1 MASVFLKKK
10 KTERQA
16 AKRYAKFKI
25 NKMSKLKYNREK
37 LNLTQEELAAKSGVS
52 VRTIQ
57 RIESGIEPK
66 GYTLKVLSKTLNVDH
81 NELINTT
88 GIQNS
93 INYPLIKLINL
104 SCLPVTI
111 IPPLNIVLP
120 LVIMF
125 IKKEFNP
132 TSKQIVSIQ
141 ILWTIL
147 SFILFMAGSF
157 VKNWFSLGS
166 KFILIIMVL
175 LVLTNI
181 AIILLNAIAIDK
193 DKELSVRLNFSFL

>member
-1 MASVFLKKK
+1 
-10 KTERQA
+10 
-16 AKRYAKFKI
+16 
-25 NKMSKLKYNREK
+25 MSKLKYNREK

-88 GIQNS
+88 DIQNS

-120 LVIMF
+120 LVVMF

>member
-1 MASVFLKKK
+1 
-10 KTERQA
+10 
-16 AKRYAKFKI
+16 
-25 NKMSKLKYNREK
+25 MSKLKFHREK
-37 LNLTQEELAAKSGVS
+37 LNLTQEELATKSGVS

-66 GYTLKVLSKTLNVDH
+66 GYTLKVLAKTLNVDH

-88 GIQNS
+88 DIQNS

-104 SCLPVTI
+104 SSLPVTF
-111 IPPLNIVLP
+111 IPPLNIIFP
-120 LVIMF
+120 LIVMF

-132 TSKQIVSIQ
+132 TLKQIVSIQ

-147 SFILFMAGSF
+147 SFILFMVGSF

-166 KFILIIMVL
+166 KFILIIMML

-181 AIILLNAIAIDK
+181 AIIILNAIAIDR